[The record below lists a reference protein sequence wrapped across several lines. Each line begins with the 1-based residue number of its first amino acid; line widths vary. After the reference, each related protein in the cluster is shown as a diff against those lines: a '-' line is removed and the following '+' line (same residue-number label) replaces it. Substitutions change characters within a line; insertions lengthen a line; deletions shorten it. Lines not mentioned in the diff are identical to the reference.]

1 MNPHKK
7 ILVVDDEIINLEF
20 FEVMLSKLGFI
31 VEKANDGLEALE
43 KIKKFHPDLIMLD
56 NIMPRM
62 SGWELT
68 KNLKANPA
76 YREIPII
83 MLSALDQIKDKVE
96 SLELGVEDYIIKPFN
111 FSEVLARIKVVFR
124 NRDLLNQ
131 IQTREKHLE
140 KLNID
145 IKNNIAECMKNIDE
159 LSANITETHLKET
172 LGKIK
177 QCITNLNERIEK
189 VNSESKN
196 KKNEIISANL
206 HKE

>member
-1 MNPHKK
+1 MNQHKK
-7 ILVVDDEIINLEF
+7 ILVVDDETINLEF
-20 FEVMLSKLGFI
+20 FEVMLSKLGFT

-76 YREIPII
+76 YKEIPII
-83 MLSALDQIKDKVE
+83 MFSALDQIKDKVE

-124 NRDLLNQ
+124 NRDLLKQ
-131 IQTREKHLE
+131 IQIREEQLE
-140 KLNID
+140 KLHID
-145 IKNNIAECMKNIDE
+145 MKNNIVECMKNIDE
-159 LSANITETHLKET
+159 LSVNITESHLKET

-177 QCITNLNERIEK
+177 QCITNLNERIEEA
-189 VNSESKN
+189 NGEN
-196 KKNEIISANL
+196 KKKEINSAIL
-206 HKE
+206 